1 MGVVV
6 TDSTCDL
13 PPEQARSLG
22 IEVVPLTL
30 YMRNMAMF
38 DWEDADPDDVYAYMR
53 SGHSISTAPVPPER
67 FEKKYRELLE
77 KHDFIVSLHLSGKL
91 SDTVKNAHLAAHRLG
106 ATDRIYVI
114 DTGLVG
120 YPLTDAALMARQIL
134 KQGGT
139 VGGIEKAII
148 QFRQDMLAELTV
160 PTLDYLYR
168 SGRIRRAEKVVGHLL
183 GLRPVLRFEQGA
195 FVLNRRVR
203 EDRAAED
210 MLDTFRERY
219 GSEPLSVVVAHAGRS
234 PQRFAE
240 LRALV
245 KASGLNVVR
254 GRVQVMG
261 PAVGAHVGPGAYSLM
276 AVPI

>member
-22 IEVVPLTL
+22 IEVIPLTV

-38 DWEDADPDDVYAYMR
+38 DWEDADPDEVYAYMR
-53 SGHSISTAPVPPER
+53 SGHALSTAPAPPER
-67 FEKKYRELLE
+67 FEEKYRELLE
-77 KHDFIVSLHLSGKL
+77 QHDFIVSLHLSGKL

-106 ATDRIYVI
+106 ATDRIHII

-120 YPLTDAALMARQIL
+120 YPLTDAALMARQLL

-168 SGRIRRAEKVVGHLL
+168 SGRIGRTERMMGHLL

-203 EDRAAED
+203 EDRAAADILEQ
-210 MLDTFRERY
+210 FRECY
-219 GSEPLSVVVAHAGRS
+219 GTAPLSVVVAHAGRS

-245 KASGLNVVR
+245 RASGLNVVQ

-261 PAVGAHVGPGAYSLM
+261 AAVGVYVGPGAYSLM
-276 AVPI
+276 AAPV